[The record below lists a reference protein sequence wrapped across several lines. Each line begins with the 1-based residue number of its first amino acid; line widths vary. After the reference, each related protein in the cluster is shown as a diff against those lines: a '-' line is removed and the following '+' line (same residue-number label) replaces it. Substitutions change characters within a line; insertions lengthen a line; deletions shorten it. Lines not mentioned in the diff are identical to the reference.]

1 MKSTTAVFTGLVAM
15 AAFFVTSYP
24 FAAQAVTV
32 DGQYNDWN
40 LENDFS
46 LPMYNAGDPNPNF
59 SGYAVLSN
67 AYLRY
72 NSDTKTVYV
81 LVLDTEER
89 AHISVSPGDAWV
101 KVYDLG
107 NSTLVNGNSGND
119 GNAPD
124 FAWVKDDEGGV
135 IGWEGS
141 FQLVGSYEGLEI
153 HVNHDGS
160 TSSTGKSNAKGVDQT
175 KTIDTSE
182 LTPDVSTVETTY
194 SISGTVFMDADSS
207 GANESEPG
215 LSNVTVELQDSFGN
229 VVATSLTSES
239 GGYEFTGLPAG
250 DYRLV
255 VQPENDQDDFNELLT
270 DYFVPTTETEITL
283 SALSEDSAGN
293 DFGFAP
299 DTAAILDDFNQDDQ
313 DGNGVVFQ
321 GNGKTIGFW
330 KHQNK
335 VAASG
340 KGKAQ
345 VDAVTL
351 QGYIDAIEEL
361 LLPEPFQFDDANEY
375 LAAHDV
381 MAQQTSDAVELLRK
395 QLLGTEFNDVSG
407 RGLEAPYDQL
417 QDKIIALA
425 EHLVANNT
433 LFTRDE
439 LLDVKDICDLINN
452 SGE

>member
-1 MKSTTAVFTGLVAM
+1 MKSTTVVSTGLVAL

-24 FAAQAVTV
+24 LAAQAGRFTLVSPDEAVWKITSATCDYADEEKIIVRCDYTLAVDGTPALSHLGIQILDGVTAETDAPNSELGRDNNLDAPYSDDNYIKWEDGQDDGEKIYTV
-32 DGQYNDWN
+32 DFQ
-40 LENDFS
+40 
-46 LPMYNAGDPNPNF
+46 
-59 SGYAVLSN
+59 
-67 AYLRY
+67 
-72 NSDTKTVYV
+72 
-81 LVLDTEER
+81 
-89 AHISVSPGDAWV
+89 
-101 KVYDLG
+101 
-107 NSTLVNGNSGND
+107 
-119 GNAPD
+119 NAPVG
-124 FAWVKDDEGGV
+124 AVCNAVMKGGQDYTV
-135 IGWEGS
+135 VEVPCGVPDIA
-141 FQLVGSYEGLEI
+141 
-153 HVNHDGS
+153 VN
-160 TSSTGKSNAKGVDQT
+160 
-175 KTIDTSE
+175 
-182 LTPDVSTVETTY
+182 ETTY
-194 SISGTVFMDADSS
+194 SVSGTVFMDADWS

-215 LSNVTVELQDSFGN
+215 LSNVTVELHDSLGN
-229 VVATSLTSES
+229 VVAAGLTSES
-239 GGYEFTGLPAG
+239 GGYEFTGLQAG

-255 VQPENDQDDFNELLT
+255 VQPENAQDDFNELLT

-299 DTAAILDDFNQDDQ
+299 DTAAILDDFDQEDQ

-335 VAASG
+335 VADSG

-425 EHLVANNT
+425 EHLVANNG

-439 LLDVKDICDLINN
+439 LLAVKDICDLINN
-452 SGE
+452 SGNR